1 MKTITD
7 KKLIKWHEKYGDLSP
22 QAKNKLK
29 KLMQE
34 LNLDANSSPADSKLI
49 LKGNTNNCRFIR
61 EYNGRT
67 HEVVFKNGVYN
78 YNGKE
83 YKSLSAIALEI
94 TGTKWNGNRFFGVR
108 K

>member
-1 MKTITD
+1 MKHITD
-7 KKLIKWHEKYGDLSP
+7 KKLIKWHEMYGDLS
-22 QAKNKLK
+22 QEAKNKLK

-34 LNLDANSSPADSKLI
+34 LMSESNTPSDSKLI
-49 LKGNTNNCRFIR
+49 LKGNSNNCRFMR

-67 HEVVFKNGVYN
+67 HEVILKNGFYH
-78 YNGKE
+78 YNGNE
-83 YKSLSAIALEI
+83 YKSLSAIAFEI

>member
-1 MKTITD
+1 MKNIRD
-7 KKLIKWHEKYGDLSP
+7 KKLIKWYEMYGDLS
-22 QAKNKLK
+22 QEAKNKLK

-34 LNLDANSSPADSKLI
+34 LVLNSNNPSDSRLI
-49 LKGNTNNCRFIR
+49 LKGTSNNCRFIR

-67 HEVVFKNGVYN
+67 HEVILKNGVYH
-78 YNGKE
+78 YNGSE
-83 YKSLSAIALEI
+83 YKSLSAIAFEI